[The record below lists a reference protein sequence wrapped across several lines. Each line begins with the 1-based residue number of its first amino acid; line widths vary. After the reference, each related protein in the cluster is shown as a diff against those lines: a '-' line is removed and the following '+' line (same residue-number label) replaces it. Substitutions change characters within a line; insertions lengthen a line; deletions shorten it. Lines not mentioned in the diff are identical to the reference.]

1 MDKRPIGMFD
11 SGSGGLTVLKEYTKL
26 LPNEDFIYFGDT
38 AHLPYGDKSPEKI
51 REYCESI
58 VKFLIEKNVKMIVIA
73 CGTASAN
80 AYSYLKEHFDIEI
93 KSIIEPTASSLKDS
107 NIGVIATKAT
117 IRSNAWENAIKTFNP
132 DANITS
138 IACPLFVPLI
148 EEGLIDNPGTDYIIK
163 EYMDKLNVVT
173 NNITSVVMGCT
184 HYPLLASKLQSALPE
199 DVRLINVGEISA
211 QDTLNYLKTND
222 MQNYSTHEGKVE
234 LHSSDNFTFFKENA
248 KTLGFI
254 VD

>member
-1 MDKRPIGMFD
+1 MDTRPIGMFD

-51 REYCESI
+51 TEYCSEI
-58 VKFLIEKNVKMIVIA
+58 VKFLINKNVKMIVIA

-80 AYSYLKEHFDIEI
+80 AYSYLKKTFDIEI

-107 NIGVIATKAT
+107 NIGIIATKST
-117 IRSNAWENAIKTFNP
+117 IRSNAWEDAILTYNPNAK
-132 DANITS
+132 ITA

-163 EYMDKLNVVT
+163 EYMDKLNVIA

-184 HYPLLASKLQSALPE
+184 HYPLLADKLQSSLPQ
-199 DVRLINVGEISA
+199 DVKLINIGKISA
-211 QDTLNYLKTND
+211 QDTLNYLKTNNI
-222 MQNYSTHEGKVE
+222 QNDISHKGSIE

>member
-1 MDKRPIGMFD
+1 MDTRPIGMFD

-58 VKFLIEKNVKMIVIA
+58 VKFLIEKDVKMIVIA

-132 DANITS
+132 EANITS

-148 EEGLIDNPGTDYIIK
+148 EEGLIENHGTDYIIK
-163 EYMDKLNVVT
+163 EYMDKLDVVT

-184 HYPLLASKLQSALPE
+184 HYPLLSSKLRATLPE
-199 DVRLINVGEISA
+199 DVKLINVGEISA
-211 QDTLNYLKTND
+211 QNTLNYLVTNN
-222 MQNYSTHEGKVE
+222 MQNDISHKGNIE

-248 KTLGFI
+248 KTLGFV

>member
-1 MDKRPIGMFD
+1 MDTRPIGMFD
-11 SGSGGLTVLKEYTKL
+11 SGSGGLTVLKEYQKL

-51 REYCESI
+51 IEYSEEI
-58 VKFLIEKNVKMIVIA
+58 VKFLIQKNVKMIVMA

-80 AYSYLKEHFDIEI
+80 AYSYLSTHYDIPI
-93 KSIIEPTASSLKDS
+93 KNIIAPTTSILKDS
-107 NIGVIATKAT
+107 NVGVIATKAT
-117 IRSNAWENAIKTFNP
+117 IRSSAWENSIHKTNP
-132 DANITS
+132 SANVTS

-148 EEGLIDNPGTDYIIK
+148 EEGLINNPGTDYIIK
-163 EYMDKLNVVT
+163 EYMDKLEISK
-173 NNITSVVMGCT
+173 NNISSVIMGCT
-184 HYPLLASKLQSALPE
+184 HYPLLTDKLKSALP
-199 DVRLINVGEISA
+199 DNVNLVNIGEISA
-211 QDTLNYLKTND
+211 KDTLQYLKNNN
-222 MQNYSTHEGKVE
+222 MQNTASHKGKIE

>member
-1 MDKRPIGMFD
+1 MDTRPIGMFD

-51 REYCESI
+51 REYCEAI
-58 VKFLIEKNVKMIVIA
+58 VKFLIEKDVKMIVIA

-107 NIGVIATKAT
+107 DIGVIATKAT
-117 IRSNAWENAIKTFNP
+117 IRSNAWENAIKVFNP
-132 DANITS
+132 TANITS

-163 EYMDKLNVVT
+163 EYMDKLDVL
-173 NNITSVVMGCT
+173 NNKITSVVMGCT
-184 HYPLLASKLQSALPE
+184 HYPLLANKLQAALPNE
-199 DVRLINVGEISA
+199 VKLINVGEISA
-211 QDTLNYLKTND
+211 QDTLNYLKENN
-222 MQNYSTHEGKVE
+222 MQNDLSHKGTIK